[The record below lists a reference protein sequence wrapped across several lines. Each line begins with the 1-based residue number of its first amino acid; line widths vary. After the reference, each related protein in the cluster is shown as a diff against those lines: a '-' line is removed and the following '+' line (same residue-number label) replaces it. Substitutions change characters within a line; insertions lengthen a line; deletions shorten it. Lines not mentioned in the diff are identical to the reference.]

1 MEIFERAS
9 RAKLRFPTTK
19 GSLSTEDLWDLN
31 LTSLDTIAKQ
41 ANRRLKDE
49 EEESFVT
56 PKTKKA
62 SENQLQL
69 DILKHII
76 ASKQATEE
84 ANKKRAETNAQIARI
99 EGIILEKQD
108 KSLTEKSV
116 DDLKAMLET
125 LKA

>member
-1 MEIFERAS
+1 MDIFERAS

-76 ASKQATEE
+76 ASKVATEE

-116 DDLKAMLET
+116 DDLKAMLNE